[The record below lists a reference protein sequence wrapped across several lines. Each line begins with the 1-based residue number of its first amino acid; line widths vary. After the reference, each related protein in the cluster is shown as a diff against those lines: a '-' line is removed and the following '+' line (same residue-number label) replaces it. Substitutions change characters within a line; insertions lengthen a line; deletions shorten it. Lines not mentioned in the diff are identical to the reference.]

1 MTDVTLHFDV
11 EPGQNRAVLAQE
23 LQERCAEL
31 FEIEAARSNP
41 MDTRVVGADDILL
54 VLTVSAKILGAGAL
68 TLEGLH
74 RVLVGVKKIANDLG
88 VKSFTIE
95 GDGGLVS
102 PEELTEGDAK
112 FIDAASKPAM

>member
-1 MTDVTLHFDV
+1 MTDVILHFDA
-11 EPGQNRAVLAQE
+11 EPGQDRVALAQE
-23 LQERCAEL
+23 LQERCAKMA
-31 FEIEAARSNP
+31 EIEAARSNP

-54 VLTVSAKILGAGAL
+54 VLTISAKILGAGAL

-88 VKSFTIE
+88 LKRFTVE

-102 PEELTEGDAK
+102 LEELTEGDAK
-112 FIDAASKPAM
+112 FIGAASKPTM